1 MSGRWLALA
10 ICLALPAM
18 AQEQGPQRPAE
29 RIVAGLSQNQVE
41 IKANFSGQEILV
53 YGAVRRESPPPT
65 DNPLHVVVTVEGPP
79 MEMAI
84 RRKERIAGIWV
95 NNAAITV
102 DSAPS
107 FYAVA
112 STGPLGLILRNT
124 EDQRYRITMANVIRA
139 IGTSAEASNA
149 PEFVDALLR
158 IYEREGRYR
167 LAEDTVRFSEAT
179 LFRTDVALP
188 ANLTD
193 GNYRVRIF
201 LVREGRVID
210 HNEREIR
217 VRKAGLEWVI
227 FNAAHRH
234 SLEYAFVAL
243 LIAIAAGWLASE
255 AFRRLRL

>member
-1 MSGRWLALA
+1 MRWLFALVLALA
-10 ICLALPAM
+10 PPAM
-18 AQEQGPQRPAE
+18 AQDGPSPRPTE
-29 RIVAGLSQNQVE
+29 SIVAGLSQNQVE

-53 YGAVRRESPPPT
+53 YGAVRRESPPPA
-65 DNPLHVVVTVEGPP
+65 DSPLHVIVTVEGPP
-79 MEMAI
+79 MQMTI
-84 RRKERIAGIWV
+84 RRKERVAGIWV
-95 NNAAITV
+95 NNASVTV

-112 STGPLGLILRNT
+112 STGPIGLILLNT
-124 EDQRYRITMANVIRA
+124 EDQRYRITMANAIRA
-139 IGTSAEASNA
+139 IGISAEASNA
-149 PEFVDALLR
+149 PDFIEALLR
-158 IYEREGRYR
+158 VYEREGRYR
-167 LAEDTVRFSEAT
+167 LAEDTVRFSEST
-179 LFRTDVALP
+179 LFRADVALP

-210 HNEREIR
+210 NRERQIR

-234 SLEYAFVAL
+234 SVQYAMVAL

-255 AFRRLRL
+255 VFRRLRL